1 MEKGDWYMTRKRY
14 IKLVMSL
21 LYGRNQAVEQAWYIN
36 SLMKTDK
43 RVTYQ
48 DAWDMLDEYDDHY
61 YKVMMNKK
69 NKEKL

>member
-1 MEKGDWYMTRKRY
+1 MTRKRY

-21 LYGRNQAVEQAWYIN
+21 LYGKNQTVEQAWHIN

-48 DAWDMLDEYDDHY
+48 GAWNVLDEYDDHY
-61 YKVMMNKK
+61 HKVMINKK
-69 NKEKL
+69 NREKL

>member
-1 MEKGDWYMTRKRY
+1 MRANTLLQKYLLITLKNP
-14 IKLVMSL
+14 
-21 LYGRNQAVEQAWYIN
+21 LYGKNQAVEQAWYIN

-61 YKVMMNKK
+61 YKVMTNKK

>member
-1 MEKGDWYMTRKRY
+1 MTRKRY

-21 LYGRNQAVEQAWYIN
+21 LYGKNQAVEQAWYIN

-48 DAWDMLDEYDDHY
+48 GHGMCLMN
-61 YKVMMNKK
+61 MMAIII
-69 NKEKL
+69 KL

>member
-1 MEKGDWYMTRKRY
+1 MTRKRY

-21 LYGRNQAVEQAWYIN
+21 LYGKNQAVEQAWYIN
-36 SLMKTDK
+36 SLMKADK

-48 DAWDMLDEYDDHY
+48 DAWSMLDEYDDHY
-61 YKVMMNKK
+61 YKVMTNKN

>member
-1 MEKGDWYMTRKRY
+1 MTRKRY

-21 LYGRNQAVEQAWYIN
+21 LYGKNEAVEQAWYIN

-48 DAWDMLDEYDDHY
+48 DAWNILDEYDDHY

-69 NKEKL
+69 NREKL

>member
-1 MEKGDWYMTRKRY
+1 
-14 IKLVMSL
+14 MSL
-21 LYGRNQAVEQAWYIN
+21 LYGKNQAVEQAWYIN

-48 DAWDMLDEYDDHY
+48 GAWNVLDEYDDHY
-61 YKVMMNKK
+61 YKVMTNKK

>member
-1 MEKGDWYMTRKRY
+1 MTRKRY

-21 LYGRNQAVEQAWYIN
+21 LYGKNQAVKQAWYIN
-36 SLMKTDK
+36 SLMRTDK

>member
-1 MEKGDWYMTRKRY
+1 MTRKRY

-21 LYGRNQAVEQAWYIN
+21 LYGKNQAVEQARYIN
-36 SLMKTDK
+36 SLMETDK

-69 NKEKL
+69 EFCK

>member
-1 MEKGDWYMTRKRY
+1 MTRKRY

-21 LYGRNQAVEQAWYIN
+21 LYGRNQAVEQSWYIN
-36 SLMKTDK
+36 SLMKTDR

-48 DAWDMLDEYDDHY
+48 DAWDMLDEYDNHY

-69 NKEKL
+69 EFCK

>member
-1 MEKGDWYMTRKRY
+1 MTRKRY

-21 LYGRNQAVEQAWYIN
+21 LYGKNQAVEQAWYIN

-48 DAWDMLDEYDDHY
+48 GAWNMLDEYDDHY
-61 YKVMMNKK
+61 HKVMTNKK